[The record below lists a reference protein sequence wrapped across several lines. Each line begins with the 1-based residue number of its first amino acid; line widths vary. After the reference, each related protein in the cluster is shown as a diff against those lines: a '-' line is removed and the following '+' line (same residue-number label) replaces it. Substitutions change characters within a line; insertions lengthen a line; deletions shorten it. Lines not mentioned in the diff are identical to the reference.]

1 MNSTTP
7 GGVVVASYGL
17 RQYCSAYYFTRQ
29 FVADM
34 LCDPLLY
41 IAYGIPGSLATLVA
55 RSQYAYDTFGE
66 SMDNAFIHDWSY
78 KIAFNDYF
86 RTCAPARCQY
96 FVTTTPSVIE
106 TFTVLMGLLGG
117 LATSLRLIV
126 ATFNEIY
133 NCITGSRPQVTE
145 ESMSMPHANN
155 SLDMT
160 TITNDKPM
168 VIVTKTAEPS
178 PLATSRS
185 TIVMTALPTE
195 ALPSSSSPTATPML
209 PLTNITSSPSISQ
222 LSPSESSSSIVTLDL
237 PPTSLLLQRASSVG
251 SEQPATGHQLTS
263 IN

>member
-168 VIVTKTAEPS
+168 VIVTKT
-178 PLATSRS
+178 
-185 TIVMTALPTE
+185 TE